1 MKRKSFPCYREVIG
15 ILYLPKKNRG
25 LNSRYG
31 QYYKGLMGLAQNFP
45 PPPLSPLW
53 EEEKNVKIKHKKDN
67 NNKISLQRQFKESDN
82 RALNQDIRKL
92 DFYMEGSARRQT
104 IKRQIKREK
113 NISDFCLRGNVWKE
127 TIEHETKKEQIGFLL
142 NSTRKKP
149 IE

>member
-1 MKRKSFPCYREVIG
+1 MSKQYGRKVGMKRKSFPCYREVIG

-67 NNKISLQRQFKESDN
+67 NNKISL
-82 RALNQDIRKL
+82 
-92 DFYMEGSARRQT
+92 
-104 IKRQIKREK
+104 
-113 NISDFCLRGNVWKE
+113 
-127 TIEHETKKEQIGFLL
+127 
-142 NSTRKKP
+142 
-149 IE
+149 